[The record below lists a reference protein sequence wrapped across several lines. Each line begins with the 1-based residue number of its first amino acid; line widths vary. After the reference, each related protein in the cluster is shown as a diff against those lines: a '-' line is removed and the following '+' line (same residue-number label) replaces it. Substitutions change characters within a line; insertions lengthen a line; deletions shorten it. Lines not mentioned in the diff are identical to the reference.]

1 MAHRSQLH
9 AIPDRMSDAKAVL
22 VEPLAC
28 AVHAALRAAP
38 APDANVL
45 LVGAGTVGV
54 LTLLAL
60 REFTQAGRI
69 TVVAKHPKQRD
80 LARGFGATD
89 VVDTRGA
96 VGALRRAT
104 RSLRVKPERGGEYL
118 LGGVDVAIDCVGSK
132 SSLDLCLRTTRAGG
146 RVVLTGLPTAGA
158 DLTPLWFRE
167 LALVGAYAS
176 GTERINGD
184 GAKTFDLAVDLG
196 VDAPIEG
203 VVGAVY
209 PLRDWR
215 RAIDHALDAGRLGTA
230 KVVFDPR
237 ED

>member
-1 MAHRSQLH
+1 RSL
-9 AIPDRMSDAKAVL
+9 AKA
-22 VEPLAC
+22 
-28 AVHAALRAAP
+28 
-38 APDANVL
+38 
-45 LVGAGTVGV
+45 
-54 LTLLAL
+54 
-60 REFTQAGRI
+60 
-69 TVVAKHPKQRD
+69 
-80 LARGFGATD
+80 FGATD
-89 VVDTRGA
+89 VVEPRGSVA
-96 VGALRRAT
+96 SLRRAT
-104 RSLRVKPERGGEYL
+104 RSLRMKPERGSEFL

-146 RVVLTGLPTAGA
+146 RIVLTGLPTAGA

-167 LALVGAYAS
+167 LELVGAYAS
-176 GTERINGD
+176 GTEHLNGQ
-184 GAKTFDLAVDLG
+184 AEKTFDLAVDLAA
-196 VDAPIEG
+196 DAPIEG